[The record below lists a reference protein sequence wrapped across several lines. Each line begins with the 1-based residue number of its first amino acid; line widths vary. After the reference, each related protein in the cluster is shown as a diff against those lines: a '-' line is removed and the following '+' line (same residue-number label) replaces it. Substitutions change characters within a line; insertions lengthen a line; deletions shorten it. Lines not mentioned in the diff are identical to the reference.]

1 MKKVIKKHPL
11 AIRWFHWINFPVIA
25 IMIFSGIL
33 IYWANDIYRVGWG
46 NTTVL
51 KFFPDSFYKA
61 LHLPFRLAEGMS
73 LHFVFMW
80 IFAINGFIYVL
91 YLIFSGEWRL
101 IFPNKKSLKESF
113 QVVLHDLH
121 IKKTAPPQKK
131 YNAAQRI
138 AYTGVI
144 IMGIGSL
151 LTGLSI
157 YKPIQFHGLVTV
169 LGGYEWARAEHFILT
184 ILFTLF
190 FVVHIVQVILAGWNN
205 FRSMVTGLDVLPVI
219 KEVALQP
226 AVVSN
231 DNKLNQFKAPV
242 ININKPIILKNES
255 KNDDV
260 ISDENKAD
268 EKNNETDRW
277 EDLDNESPLNDNKP
291 TDNTEPDK

>member
-1 MKKVIKKHPL
+1 MKRVIKKHPL

-25 IMIFSGIL
+25 VMVWSGML

-46 NTTVL
+46 NKTVL
-51 KFFPDSFYKA
+51 KFFPDTFYKA
-61 LHLPFRLAEGMS
+61 LHIPFRLAEGMS

-91 YLIFSGEWRL
+91 YLLFSGEWRL

-121 IKKTAPPQKK
+121 LRKTAPDQKK

-144 IMGIGSL
+144 VMGLGSL

-157 YKPIQFHGLVTV
+157 YKPIQFHSLVAL

-190 FVVHIVQVILAGWNN
+190 FLVHIIQVILAGWNN
-205 FRSMVTGLDVLPVI
+205 FRSMVTGLDILPA
-219 KEVALQP
+219 KEIIMQPAGIINEKAVEQFTAPVVPITEPIVTQNEQQVDNVALP
-226 AVVSN
+226 NTSRVSTEVKN
-231 DNKLNQFKAPV
+231 ETSGEISDVNPQEPNKL
-242 ININKPIILKNES
+242 
-255 KNDDV
+255 
-260 ISDENKAD
+260 
-268 EKNNETDRW
+268 
-277 EDLDNESPLNDNKP
+277 
-291 TDNTEPDK
+291 

>member
-1 MKKVIKKHPL
+1 MKKVIKKHLL

-25 IMIFSGIL
+25 VMIWSGML
-33 IYWANDIYRVGWG
+33 IYWANDIYRLGWG
-46 NTTVL
+46 NKTVL

-61 LHLPFRLAEGMS
+61 LHIPFRLAEGMS

-144 IMGIGSL
+144 IMGLGSL

-157 YKPIQFHGLVTV
+157 YKPIQFHGLVAL

-226 AVVSN
+226 VAINN
-231 DNKLNQFKAPV
+231 DNELNQFKAPV
-242 ININKPIILKNES
+242 ININEPMEFKNEPQ
-255 KNDDV
+255 NDNV
-260 ISDENKAD
+260 ISDENKTD
-268 EKNNETDRW
+268 EETNAKDSIKNLND
-277 EDLDNESPLNDNKP
+277 DLPLNDDKP
-291 TDNTEPDK
+291 TGPKEHDK

>member
-25 IMIFSGIL
+25 IMIWSGML
-33 IYWANDIYRVGWG
+33 IYWANDVYKVGWG
-46 NTTVL
+46 NKTIL

-61 LHLPFRLAEGMS
+61 LHIPFRLAEGMS

-80 IFAINGFIYVL
+80 LFAINGFIYVL

-113 QVVLHDLH
+113 LVVLHDLH
-121 IKKTAPPQKK
+121 IRKAAPPQKK

-144 IMGIGSL
+144 VMGIGSL

-157 YKPIQFHGLVTV
+157 YKPIQFHTLCSL

-205 FRSMVTGLDVLPVI
+205 FRSMVTGLDVLPIANNILKPAIISSGEDRHEAIPPVMKIAKSETIPNDAPADNVI
-219 KEVALQP
+219 LEENNQVEKAGEPDSAGGFNDDHS
-226 AVVSN
+226 AEN
-231 DNKLNQFKAPV
+231 DNSENQEEAGK
-242 ININKPIILKNES
+242 
-255 KNDDV
+255 
-260 ISDENKAD
+260 
-268 EKNNETDRW
+268 
-277 EDLDNESPLNDNKP
+277 
-291 TDNTEPDK
+291 

>member
-1 MKKVIKKHPL
+1 MKRVIKKHPL

-25 IMIFSGIL
+25 VMVWSGML

-46 NTTVL
+46 NKTVL
-51 KFFPDSFYKA
+51 KFFPDTFYKA
-61 LHLPFRLAEGMS
+61 LHIPFRLAEGMS

-91 YLIFSGEWRL
+91 YLLFSGEWRL

-121 IKKTAPPQKK
+121 LRKTAPDQKK

-144 IMGIGSL
+144 VMGLGSL

-157 YKPIQFHGLVTV
+157 YKPIQFHSLVAL

-190 FVVHIVQVILAGWNN
+190 FLVHIIQVILAGWNN
-205 FRSMVTGLDVLPVI
+205 FRSMVTGLDILPA
-219 KEVALQP
+219 KEIIMQP
-226 AVVSN
+226 AGIINEKAVEQFTAPVVPITEPIVTQNEQQVDNLALPNTSLVSTN
-231 DNKLNQFKAPV
+231 VKNETSGEISDVNPQEPNKL
-242 ININKPIILKNES
+242 
-255 KNDDV
+255 
-260 ISDENKAD
+260 
-268 EKNNETDRW
+268 
-277 EDLDNESPLNDNKP
+277 
-291 TDNTEPDK
+291 

>member
-1 MKKVIKKHPL
+1 
-11 AIRWFHWINFPVIA
+11 
-25 IMIFSGIL
+25 
-33 IYWANDIYRVGWG
+33 
-46 NTTVL
+46 
-51 KFFPDSFYKA
+51 
-61 LHLPFRLAEGMS
+61 MS

-113 QVVLHDLH
+113 QVVLHDLQ

-144 IMGIGSL
+144 IMGLGSL

-157 YKPIQFHGLVTV
+157 YKPIQFHGLVAL

-190 FVVHIVQVILAGWNN
+190 FLVHVVQVILAGWNN
-205 FRSMVTGLDVLPVI
+205 FRSMVTGLDVLPAVN
-219 KEVALQP
+219 EVALQP
-226 AVVSN
+226 VAIN
-231 DNKLNQFKAPV
+231 NHNELNQFKAPV
-242 ININKPIILKNES
+242 ININEPMAFKNEPQ
-255 KNDDV
+255 NDNV
-260 ISDENKAD
+260 ISDENKHD
-268 EKNNETDRW
+268 EGINATDSIKN
-277 EDLDNESPLNDNKP
+277 LNDDLSLNDDKP
-291 TDNTEPDK
+291 TDTKERDK